1 MMVERKEMMN
11 FRITEQEKAIV
22 HEYCKLTGRTQTDV
36 FREFVR
42 SLDKKLL
49 RLRASSHSS

>member
-1 MMVERKEMMN
+1 MAIRKEMMN

-22 HEYCKLTGRTQTDV
+22 HEYCELTGRTQTDV

-42 SLDKKLL
+42 GLEERLPK
-49 RLRASSHSS
+49 LRASNP

>member
-1 MMVERKEMMN
+1 MMN

-22 HEYCKLTGRTQTDV
+22 HEYCQLTGRTQTDV

-49 RLRASSHSS
+49 KLRVLPHSL

>member
-1 MMVERKEMMN
+1 MAERKEMIN

-22 HEYCKLTGRTQTDV
+22 HEYCQLTGRTQTDV

-49 RLRASSHSS
+49 KLRASSRSL